1 MHGKY
6 VAASGQKQSNIRA
19 LTRYNNPAFNSLLD
33 KMEASRPSPQDAEYM
48 KLVKEATRIILT
60 DMPQVTLAEE
70 VQVVVFNSNY
80 WTGYPNAQDPYI
92 AAPLPW
98 EGFNQVVNRLKQR
111 K

>member
-1 MHGKY
+1 
-6 VAASGQKQSNIRA
+6 
-19 LTRYNNPAFNSLLD
+19 
-33 KMEASRPSPQDAEYM
+33 
-48 KLVKEATRIILT
+48 
-60 DMPQVTLAEE
+60 MPQVTLAEE

>member
-1 MHGKY
+1 
-6 VAASGQKQSNIRA
+6 
-19 LTRYNNPAFNSLLD
+19 
-33 KMEASRPSPQDAEYM
+33 M
-48 KLVKEATRIILT
+48 KLVKEATRIVLT
-60 DMPQVTLAEE
+60 DVPQITIAEE